1 MDWKLRH
8 KPQNKNWTADERLE
22 MVSQVLAGQSYTS
35 VAIST
40 GIHPGQLYQW
50 VHKYK

>member
-1 MDWKLRH
+1 
-8 KPQNKNWTADERLE
+8 

-35 VAIST
+35 VAISA

-50 VHKYK
+50 AAQLKAKKQRSLKNLKKKDTI